1 MSTKY
6 RNENFVIGKRTGLSD
21 YYKDYESDMIW
32 LAITT
37 CLPICNGVVIM
48 NFKNLLKSLL
58 KKIKI

>member
-1 MSTKY
+1 MKILWLA
-6 RNENFVIGKRTGLSD
+6 RGLD

-32 LAITT
+32 LAIAT